1 MSAKLGEGMWVKA
14 TQEVYNIPQGIGLN
28 KELNVSKLK
37 VLNCD
42 RKTRADESVHLTA
55 TVFISTCVC
64 LLCKNTVRTAR
75 KPALCLALPII
86 YHIMQKTVLGS
97 N

>member
-42 RKTRADESVHLTA
+42 LKTRADESVHLTA
-55 TVFISTCVC
+55 TVLISTFVC
-64 LLCKNTVRTAR
+64 LFAV
-75 KPALCLALPII
+75 
-86 YHIMQKTVLGS
+86 
-97 N
+97 